1 MLKRIFISSFI
12 LIIVGTFLSSFVI
25 YIKNSNIKK
34 AQYRKIASQVGKR
47 YPMPSVVKRFS
58 SDMKLGPL
66 VAFYDTSNIQADF
79 KLIFELNFS
88 CSVCITNLIQVY
100 EFFQDLSNIAKVDFF
115 LATEEKSDNY
125 IKYWLDQILID
136 YNLYIIQKGI
146 TKETLILYLLDSS
159 NNIIMAGDVTRF
171 PFLKSIFIKKLK
183 DLIKNHPQSRY
194 LR

>member
-1 MLKRIFISSFI
+1 M
-12 LIIVGTFLSSFVI
+12 GTFLSSFVI

-100 EFFQDLSNIAKVDFF
+100 EFFQDLSNIAKVEFF